1 MVVVLW
7 FLMMLEAPPKLKQ
20 GCRSEIQGQE
30 VAEAWAQAHQAVV
43 SVYD

>member
-20 GCRSEIQGQE
+20 GCRSETQKE
-30 VAEAWAQAHQAVV
+30 VAEAWVWAHQAAV
-43 SVYD
+43 SVYG